1 MTTTATMVA
10 IRTTTLAPTAAM
22 GTVAT
27 MIAKA
32 IMANT
37 AEPPIGVSATNTIR
51 EATHLYPS
59 RVRWRGPERPR
70 PIFPPI
76 ARRDAGNRLGSATA
90 ADPIGPLGSAT
101 AADPIGP
108 LGDLGF
114 PDRHDALHLVHDP
127 RTGREGFRAMDRG
140 AGDRDGIPADRDA
153 AEPVDDGQV
162 RETELVL
169 GPLPERG
176 EALDRHR
183 TVHLVIEGFHPF
195 VRADRPEEQ
204 DDGTRVIPPH
214 AVDHGLEIDARP
226 PNLDH
231 PAPPLTG
238 GRSATSSPSWR
249 IRSDAARS

>member
-10 IRTTTLAPTAAM
+10 IRTTTMAPTAAM

-90 ADPIGPLGSAT
+90 TDPVGP
-101 AADPIGP
+101 I
-108 LGDLGF
+108 GDLGF
-114 PDRHDALHLVHDP
+114 PDWHDALDQI
-127 RTGREGFRAMDRG
+127 GRASCRERVEM
-140 AGDRDGIPADRDA
+140 
-153 AEPVDDGQV
+153 PVV
-162 RETELVL
+162 
-169 GPLPERG
+169 
-176 EALDRHR
+176 A
-183 TVHLVIEGFHPF
+183 
-195 VRADRPEEQ
+195 
-204 DDGTRVIPPH
+204 
-214 AVDHGLEIDARP
+214 
-226 PNLDH
+226 
-231 PAPPLTG
+231 
-238 GRSATSSPSWR
+238 
-249 IRSDAARS
+249 

>member
-10 IRTTTLAPTAAM
+10 IRTTTMAPTAAM

-27 MIAKA
+27 MIEKD

-37 AEPPIGVSATNTIR
+37 AEPPIRASATTTIR

-90 ADPIGPLGSAT
+90 TDSVGPI
-101 AADPIGP
+101 
-108 LGDLGF
+108 GDLGF
-114 PDRHDALHLVHDP
+114 PDRDDAFDLVHDP
-127 RTGREGFRAMDRG
+127 RTGREGFRAMNRG
-140 AGDRDGIPADRDA
+140 ACDRDRIPADRDA
-153 AEPVDDGQV
+153 TERVDDGQV

-169 GPLPERG
+169 RPLHERG

-183 TVHLVIEGFHPF
+183 TVHLVVKGSHPF
-195 VRADRPEEQ
+195 VRADRPDEQ
-204 DDGTRVIPPH
+204 DDSTRVIPPH
-214 AVDHGLEIDARP
+214 AVDHGVEIEI
-226 PNLDH
+226 
-231 PAPPLTG
+231 
-238 GRSATSSPSWR
+238 GRASGREVASAQCGS
-249 IRSDAARS
+249 